1 MSFPTD
7 LASFSGIISRPRHNH
22 WPNEKIHLRAF
33 DGVLWG
39 NMGHIRGVMKN
50 RNLDDW
56 IQSYMQYSSFSEA
69 PDKFHFWTAV
79 STIAGALRR
88 RVWIDQAYFQWTPN
102 FYIIF
107 VAPPGIVSKSTTLS
121 IGMRLLRQI
130 PGIHFGPDA
139 VTWQA
144 LTEALAN
151 STEEVNLSGG
161 TGTSTPT
168 LSIEVNLQPMSC
180 ITIASSEFGTFLNPK
195 DREMVDVLV
204 SLWDGQL
211 GVWEKRTKTQGS
223 DLIANPWI
231 NIAACTT
238 PAWIAG
244 NFPDYMIGGGFTSRC
259 VFVYA
264 ENKRKLVAYPGNEI
278 PDKKKFVAMEKDL
291 VHDLEAISLLCG
303 EFTLSKA
310 ATEFGEAWYESHYSD
325 ANNNELATSR
335 FAGYLARKQTHIHK
349 LAMVLAVSDAS
360 STPLVIER
368 RHLEAASEITTSIEA
383 DMPLVFS
390 QIGLVGITKHA
401 DDILQLIKV
410 HGEMERKAIAR
421 HAFNLMGPDELGK
434 ALESLIGAGYA
445 AVINRE
451 GKIFYKFLGDPK

>member
-1 MSFPTD
+1 MSKRL
-7 LASFSGIISRPRHNH
+7 LA
-22 WPNEKIHLRAF
+22 
-33 DGVLWG
+33 
-39 NMGHIRGVMKN
+39 
-50 RNLDDW
+50 DW
-56 IQSYMQYSSFSEA
+56 IKTYMEYSSFSEA

-88 RVWIDQAYFQWTPN
+88 RIWIDQAYFQWTPN

-121 IGMRLLRQI
+121 IGMNLLKQI

-144 LTEALAN
+144 LTESLAN
-151 STEEVNLSGG
+151 SKEEVLLEPNSSGG
-161 TGTSTPT
+161 EGFDLEATYF
-168 LSIEVNLQPMSC
+168 PMSC

-211 GVWEKRTKTQGS
+211 GTWEKRTKTQGS
-223 DLIANPWI
+223 DLIENPWI

-264 ENKRKLVAYPGNEI
+264 DEKRKLVAYPADHI
-278 PDKKKFVAMEKDL
+278 PDRAKFRKLEEAL
-291 VHDLEAISLLCG
+291 VHDLEIISTSCG
-303 EFTLSKA
+303 EIQLSKA
-310 ATEFGEAWYESHYSD
+310 AKEFGEQWYSD
-325 ANNNELATSR
+325 HYNADNNELANSR

-349 LAMVLAVSDAS
+349 LAMVLSVSDAEAK
-360 STPLVIER
+360 PLVISL
-368 RHLEAASEITTSIEA
+368 RHIEAAAEITTSIEA
-383 DMPLVFS
+383 DMPRVFS

-401 DDILQLIKV
+401 DEVLQLLRV
-410 HGEMERKAIAR
+410 HGEMERKDIAR
-421 HAFNLMGPDELGK
+421 HVFNLMGPDELGK
-434 ALESLIGAGYA
+434 SFESLIAAGYA
-445 AVINRE
+445 KCVNKEGVIYYQYTGPRE
-451 GKIFYKFLGDPK
+451 

>member
-1 MSFPTD
+1 M
-7 LASFSGIISRPRHNH
+7 H
-22 WPNEKIHLRAF
+22 
-33 DGVLWG
+33 
-39 NMGHIRGVMKN
+39 
-50 RNLDDW
+50 
-56 IQSYMQYSSFSEA
+56 YSSFSEA

-79 STIAGALRR
+79 STVAGALRR

-151 STEEVNLSGG
+151 STENVLM
-161 TGTSTPT
+161 PDK
-168 LSIEVNLQPMSC
+168 LYHPMSC

-211 GVWEKRTKTQGS
+211 GVWEKKTKTQGS
-223 DLIANPWI
+223 DLIECPWI

-264 ENKRKLVAYPGNEI
+264 DKKRKLVPYPSAVV
-278 PDKKKFVAMEKDL
+278 PDSFKTMEMELINDL
-291 VHDLEAISLLCG
+291 KIISSFAG

-310 ATEFGEAWYESHYSD
+310 AQKFGEEWYIAHYD
-325 ANNNELATSR
+325 ANNSELANSR

-349 LAMVLAVSDAS
+349 LAMVLSVSDNTAS
-360 STPLVIER
+360 PLVISE
-368 RHLEAASEITTSIEA
+368 RHLKEAAEITTSIEA
-383 DMPLVFS
+383 DMPRVFS
-390 QIGLVGITKHA
+390 QIGLIGITKHA
-401 DDILQLIKV
+401 DEVLQLLRNFRKL
-410 HGEMERKAIAR
+410 ERKELVR
-421 HAFNLMGPDELGK
+421 NTFNLMGPDELGK
-434 ALESLIGAGYA
+434 SLESLIAAGYA
-445 AVINRE
+445 TIKNENNVVYYTYTGPEN
-451 GKIFYKFLGDPK
+451 

>member
-1 MSFPTD
+1 MAKRK
-7 LASFSGIISRPRHNH
+7 LEN
-22 WPNEKIHLRAF
+22 WLQK
-33 DGVLWG
+33 
-39 NMGHIRGVMKN
+39 
-50 RNLDDW
+50 
-56 IQSYMQYSSFSEA
+56 YMEYSSFSEA
-69 PDKFHFWTAV
+69 PDKFHFWTGV

-121 IGMRLLRQI
+121 IGMRLLKQI

-151 STEEVNLSGG
+151 STEEVLM
-161 TGTSTPT
+161 PDE
-168 LSIEVNLQPMSC
+168 LYHPMSC

-223 DLIANPWI
+223 DQIANPWI

-238 PAWIAG
+238 PSWIAG

-264 ENKRKLVAYPGNEI
+264 DYKRKYVPYPAREV
-278 PDKKKFVAMEKDL
+278 PAEFKQMEKAL
-291 VHDLEAISLLCG
+291 VHDLEIISTLAG
-303 EFTLSKA
+303 EFILSED
-310 ATEFGEAWYESHYSD
+310 ATAFGEKWYKDHYTG
-325 ANNNELATSR
+325 NNAQLNNSR
-335 FAGYLARKQTHIHK
+335 FAGYIARKQTHIHK
-349 LAMVLAVSDAS
+349 LAMVLSVADGNS
-360 STPLVIER
+360 LVIQQK
-368 RHLEAASEITTSIEA
+368 HLEAAAEIVTTLES
-383 DMPLVFS
+383 DMPRVFS

-401 DDILQLIKV
+401 DEVLQLLRSFKKL
-410 HGEMERKAIAR
+410 ERR
-421 HAFNLMGPDELGK
+421 TLVQHTFNLMGPDELSK
-434 ALESLIGAGYA
+434 AIESLINAGYSRI
-445 AVINRE
+445 VNQQ
-451 GKIFYKFLGDPK
+451 GKIYLEYTGEDK

>member
-1 MSFPTD
+1 MYGHLTAFYGP
-7 LASFSGIISRPRHNH
+7 FSAHI
-22 WPNEKIHLRAF
+22 
-33 DGVLWG
+33 GVYMADRKLG
-39 NMGHIRGVMKN
+39 NWLQAYMK
-50 RNLDDW
+50 
-56 IQSYMQYSSFSEA
+56 YSSFSEA
-69 PDKFHFWTAV
+69 PDKFHFWTGI
-79 STIAGALRR
+79 STVAGALRR

-121 IGMRLLRQI
+121 IGMRLLKQI

-151 STEEVNLSGG
+151 STEEILI
-161 TGTSTPT
+161 TGKH
-168 LSIEVNLQPMSC
+168 SIDNFYMPMSC

-223 DLIANPWI
+223 DEIANPWI

-238 PAWIAG
+238 PSWIAG

-264 ENKRKLVAYPGNEI
+264 DYKRQLIAYPIRHVPKEF
-278 PDKKKFVAMEKDL
+278 KQMEKDL
-291 VHDLEAISLLCG
+291 VHDLEKISTLCG
-303 EFTLSKA
+303 EFQLSEA
-310 ATEFGEAWYESHYSD
+310 ALEFGEKWYESHYAD
-325 ANNNELATSR
+325 NNSALNNSR
-335 FAGYLARKQTHIHK
+335 FAGYIARKQTHVHK
-349 LAMVLAVSDAS
+349 LAMVLSVADGDD
-360 STPLVIER
+360 LII
-368 RHLEAASEITTSIEA
+368 HKKHIEAASQITTALEA
-383 DMPLVFS
+383 DMPRVFS

-401 DDILQLIKV
+401 NEVLQLLRNF
-410 HGEMERKAIAR
+410 GSMERKTLVQ
-421 HAFNLMGPDELGK
+421 HTFQLMGPDELSK
-434 ALESLIGAGYA
+434 AIESLLNAGYA
-445 AVINRE
+445 KMANTAKGPQIV
-451 GKIFYKFLGDPK
+451 YLGENDAEKPNA